1 VRSKTEVLYQV
12 SKLAV
17 NRVLLDVTAP
27 ASPSLAV
34 ARAAL
39 SSADLPQSARLV
51 VVWLALAHNGAAG
64 LYQSEIA
71 AGVGLDERTVRR
83 MVAVLQRRGLL
94 LVDGKGKERKRYVL
108 PGCWG

>member
-1 VRSKTEVLYQV
+1 M
-12 SKLAV
+12 SKLTG

-39 SSADLPQSARLV
+39 SSADLPQAARLV
-51 VVWLALAHNGAAG
+51 VVWLALAHNGAAPG

-83 MVAVLQRRGLL
+83 VVAVLQRRGLL